1 MPKRKV
7 AECRTE
13 ERVQKFTRVLEK
25 RTDKLTI
32 VLENVHDPHNVS
44 AVIRSCDAVGI
55 LEISLVYHSGQVFP
69 TIERSSSASAKK
81 WVNQRH
87 YTNIEDCYND
97 LRKEGKKI
105 YATNM
110 SKDAVSL
117 YSMDLTQPVALV
129 FGNEHA
135 GVSEVATKLADGN
148 FLIPQVG
155 LIQSLNISVA
165 CAVSLFEAFRQRQQA
180 GLYEQNQFESEVFN
194 KLLEEWLSK

>member
-13 ERVQKFTRVLEK
+13 NRVQKFTRVLEK

-69 TIERSSSASAKK
+69 TLERSSSASAKK

-87 YTNIEDCYND
+87 
-97 LRKEGKKI
+97 
-105 YATNM
+105 
-110 SKDAVSL
+110 
-117 YSMDLTQPVALV
+117 
-129 FGNEHA
+129 
-135 GVSEVATKLADGN
+135 
-148 FLIPQVG
+148 
-155 LIQSLNISVA
+155 
-165 CAVSLFEAFRQRQQA
+165 
-180 GLYEQNQFESEVFN
+180 
-194 KLLEEWLSK
+194 